1 MRTNKISIRKYEE
14 IIKMYNGQSIVLSKT
29 LREANLQHNI
39 KGWIETGVAIPSTG
53 YGMYKVMSNDPRK
66 DAIRILR
73 MNNKLRRM
81 QEEKKIRPLISNEK
95 PITDK
100 PQTDKP
106 QTDKPQTGKKKI
118 SILWGMIKIEQ

>member
-1 MRTNKISIRKYEE
+1 MRTNKTSIRKYEDV
-14 IIKMYNGQSIVLSKT
+14 IKMYNGQSIVLSKI

-39 KGWIETGVAIPSTG
+39 KGWIATGVAISARG

-81 QEEKKIRPLISNEK
+81 QADNNTGPFISDDK
-95 PITDK
+95 PNTDKPKTDK
-100 PQTDKP
+100 PQTA
-106 QTDKPQTGKKKI
+106 KKKI

>member
-1 MRTNKISIRKYEE
+1 MRTNKSSIRKYVEVIE
-14 IIKMYNGQSIVLSKT
+14 TYNGKSISLSKT

-39 KGWIETGVAIPSTG
+39 KGWIETGVAIAATG
-53 YGMYKVMSNDPRK
+53 YGMYKILSNDPRK

-81 QEEKKIRPLISNEK
+81 QADKKTRPFITDDK
-95 PITDK
+95 PNTDK
-100 PQTDKP
+100 PDTA
-106 QTDKPQTGKKKI
+106 KKKI

>member
-1 MRTNKISIRKYEE
+1 MRTNKSSIRKYEE
-14 IIKMYNGQSIVLSKT
+14 VIKMYNGQSIVLSKI

-39 KGWIETGVAIPSTG
+39 KGWIATGVAIGARG

-81 QEEKKIRPLISNEK
+81 KADNNIGPFISNEK

-100 PQTDKP
+100 PNTDKP
-106 QTDKPQTGKKKI
+106 QTAKKKI

>member
-1 MRTNKISIRKYEE
+1 MRTNKSSIRKYEE
-14 IIKMYNGQSIVLSKT
+14 VIKMYNGQSIALSKT

-39 KGWIETGVAIPSTG
+39 KGWIETGVAIPATG

-81 QEEKKIRPLISNEK
+81 QADKKTRPLISDANTNTDK
-95 PITDK
+95 PNTDK
-100 PQTDKP
+100 PQTS
-106 QTDKPQTGKKKI
+106 KKKI

>member
-1 MRTNKISIRKYEE
+1 MRTNKTSIRKYEE
-14 IIKMYNGQSIVLSKT
+14 IIKIYNGQSIVLSKT

-39 KGWIETGVAIPSTG
+39 KGWIETGVAIPATG
-53 YGMYKVMSNDPRK
+53 HGMYKVMSNDPRK

-81 QEEKKIRPLISNEK
+81 QADKKAKQSDSLIPDNNAQPAK
-95 PITDK
+95 VTDK
-100 PQTDKP
+100 A
-106 QTDKPQTGKKKI
+106 KKKI

>member
-1 MRTNKISIRKYEE
+1 MRTNKSSIRKYEE
-14 IIKMYNGQSIVLSKT
+14 VIKMYNGQSIALSKM

-39 KGWIETGVAIPSTG
+39 KGWIETGVAIQASG

-81 QEEKKIRPLISNEK
+81 QADKKTRPFISDNK
-95 PITDK
+95 PNTDK
-100 PQTDKP
+100 PNSDNPNTA
-106 QTDKPQTGKKKI
+106 KKKI

>member
-1 MRTNKISIRKYEE
+1 MRTNKSSIRKYEE
-14 IIKMYNGQSIVLSKT
+14 VIKMYNGQSIALSKT

-39 KGWIETGVAIPSTG
+39 KGWIETGVAIPATG
-53 YGMYKVMSNDPRK
+53 YGMYKVMSSDPRK

-81 QEEKKIRPLISNEK
+81 QADKKTRPF
-95 PITDK
+95 ITD
-100 PQTDKP
+100 DKP
-106 QTDKPQTGKKKI
+106 NADKPNYDKAKKKI

>member
-1 MRTNKISIRKYEE
+1 MRTNKGSIRKYVEVIE
-14 IIKMYNGQSIVLSKT
+14 TYNGKSISLSKT

-39 KGWIETGVAIPSTG
+39 KGWIETGVAIPATG
-53 YGMYKVMSNDPRK
+53 HGMYKVMSNDPRK

-81 QEEKKIRPLISNEK
+81 QADKKAKQSDSLIPDNNAQPAK
-95 PITDK
+95 VTDK
-100 PQTDKP
+100 A
-106 QTDKPQTGKKKI
+106 KKKI

>member
-1 MRTNKISIRKYEE
+1 MRTNKTSIRKYEE
-14 IIKMYNGQSIVLSKT
+14 VIKMYNGQSIVLSKI

-39 KGWIETGVAIPSTG
+39 KGWIETGVAIPATG
-53 YGMYKVMSNDPRK
+53 YGMYKVMSSDPRK

-81 QEEKKIRPLISNEK
+81 QADKNIGPFISDDK
-95 PITDK
+95 PNTDKPKTDK
-100 PQTDKP
+100 PQTA
-106 QTDKPQTGKKKI
+106 KKKI

>member
-14 IIKMYNGQSIVLSKT
+14 IIKIYNGQSIVLSKT

-39 KGWIETGVAIPSTG
+39 KGWIETGVAIPATG

-81 QEEKKIRPLISNEK
+81 KADNNTGPFISDDK
-95 PITDK
+95 PNTDKPKTDK
-100 PQTDKP
+100 PQTA
-106 QTDKPQTGKKKI
+106 KKKI

>member
-1 MRTNKISIRKYEE
+1 MRTNKGSIRKYVEVIE
-14 IIKMYNGQSIVLSKT
+14 TYNGKSISLSKT

-39 KGWIETGVAIPSTG
+39 KGWIETGVAIPATG
-53 YGMYKVMSNDPRK
+53 HGMYKVMSNDPRK

-81 QEEKKIRPLISNEK
+81 QAEKKIRPLISDANTNTDK
-95 PITDK
+95 PNTDK
-100 PQTDKP
+100 PQTS
-106 QTDKPQTGKKKI
+106 KKKI

>member
-1 MRTNKISIRKYEE
+1 MRTNKTSILKYEE

-39 KGWIETGVAIPSTG
+39 KGWIETGVAIPATG
-53 YGMYKVMSNDPRK
+53 YGIYKVMSNDPRK

-81 QEEKKIRPLISNEK
+81 QEEKKIRPLISDANPNK
-95 PITDK
+95 PNTDK
-100 PQTDKP
+100 PQTS
-106 QTDKPQTGKKKI
+106 KKKI